1 VKAASVTRDLIQH
14 LWDSVPEPTDLNAA
28 RRLLLDH
35 IAVAAW
41 GSGIEAG
48 QTMRRHVVADLHQS
62 GQTLPLIGTD
72 QHVSAVAASMA
83 NSVASA
89 AYEFD
94 DTHTGAS
101 VHPGSVVFP
110 AAMAAARLSGCDSA
124 SFLKAVVVGYEV
136 MCRVGRAAG
145 GPAHRARHFHPT
157 STTGHFGAA
166 AAASV
171 CFDFDVDTT
180 VAALTLGGTMA
191 GGSMQFLV
199 DGALTKQVHPAFAV
213 QRGVHGAQLAGHGF
227 GGVADPIAGER
238 AFLAAQSTDP
248 RPDLILAGLGQV
260 PSEITNTGIKP
271 YPSCRNTQ
279 SPLDALFAVQRDHD
293 LKAEDIVRVTFGLI
307 KPGIAT
313 VFEPVA
319 VRRRP
324 ATLADAQFSMPFV
337 AAVALLDGEVTPAQ
351 FAEDRFSD
359 SAVLALADRIDCV
372 HDPELDKAYPAH
384 WPSWVRV
391 ETRSGDILEGRV
403 EDPKGDPANP
413 LDDQELLAKFRTLTV
428 PTYSAERQDEIV
440 RSVDGLGETAD
451 FDDLVAA
458 L

>member
-1 VKAASVTRDLIQH
+1 
-14 LWDSVPEPTDLNAA
+14 VPDADDVSAA
-28 RRLLLDH
+28 RGLLLDH

-41 GSGIEAG
+41 GSAIDAG
-48 QTMRRHVVADLHQS
+48 RIMARHAIDDLDQGGPS
-62 GQTLPLIGTD
+62 LPLIGTD
-72 QHVSAVAASMA
+72 ESASAVAASMA
-83 NSVASA
+83 NAVAA
-89 AYEFD
+89 AVYEFD

-101 VHPGSVVFP
+101 VHPGAVIFP
-110 AAMAAARLSGCDSA
+110 AAMAAARLSSCDGA
-124 SFLKAVVVGYEV
+124 TFLRSVIVGYEV

-171 CFDFDVDTT
+171 CLGLDVDTT
-180 VAALTLGGTMA
+180 VAALTLSGTMA

-213 QRGVHGAQLAGHGF
+213 QRGVQGAQLAARGF
-227 GGVADPIAGER
+227 PGVADPIAGER

-248 RPDLILAGLGQV
+248 RPELLLAGLGEV
-260 PSEITNTGIKP
+260 ALEITNTGIKP

-279 SPLDALFAVQRDHD
+279 SPLDALLAVRRDHGLEADDVQR
-293 LKAEDIVRVTFGLI
+293 ITFGLI
-307 KPGIAT
+307 ASGIAT

-319 VRRRP
+319 VKRRP
-324 ATLADAQFSMPFV
+324 TTLVEAQFSMPFV

-351 FAEDRFSD
+351 FTEDRYSD
-359 SAVLALADRIDCV
+359 PAVLALAERVDCV
-372 HDPELDKAYPAH
+372 HDPELDTDYPQH
-384 WPSWVRV
+384 WPSWVRI
-391 ETRSGDILEGRV
+391 ETRGGDVLEGRT

-413 LDDQELLAKFRTLTV
+413 LSVDELKAKFRTLTS
-428 PTYSAERQDEIV
+428 PSYSPSRQAAIE
-440 RSVDGLGETAD
+440 RSVDGLGEAGD
-451 FDDLVAA
+451 FSDLVAA